1 MSAPWPYQPDFSAV
15 TPDGAQVH
23 FDQQSDWSGIGVD
36 AIAFFIDMKAP
47 AAPPT
52 LRRLVL
58 ELVTNSRMTSDHL
71 LLVADGYAEGA
82 LELAFGGEAQR
93 PAATS
98 IHALAKILRD
108 RAPHHAKGD

>member
-1 MSAPWPYQPDFSAV
+1 MSTPWPYQPVSSVV
-15 TPDGAQVH
+15 TPDGDGVQIG
-23 FDQQSDWSGIGVD
+23 QKSDWTGIGVD
-36 AIAFFIDMKAP
+36 TIAFFIDLKAP

>member
-15 TPDGAQVH
+15 TPDGALVH
-23 FDQQSDWSGIGVD
+23 FDQQSDWSGVGAD
-36 AIAFFIDMKAP
+36 TIAFFIDLKAP

-58 ELVTNSRMTSDHL
+58 ELVTNRRMTSDHL